1 MARVKNG
8 IVHLARRKRI
18 LKKTKG
24 FWGTKKSNYK
34 KAKDTLRKGMMY
46 ATRDR
51 KTRKRDLRSLWIVR
65 ISAALTGMGINYS
78 RFLENLRKSNIK
90 LNRKI
95 LSNLAIEDI
104 EIFKKIVYEI
114 KN

>member
-1 MARVKNG
+1 MARAKNG
-8 IVHLARRKRI
+8 RVHVARRKRI

-51 KTRKRDLRSLWIVR
+51 KARKRDFRRLWISR
-65 ISAALTGMGINYS
+65 ISAALSDTGISYS
-78 RFLENLRKSNIK
+78 RFIEGLLKSNIK
-90 LNRKI
+90 INRKI
-95 LSNLAIEDI
+95 LSNLAIEDA
-104 EIFKKIVYEI
+104 EAFKKIVLEI
-114 KN
+114 RR

>member
-1 MARVKNG
+1 MARVKNCV
-8 IVHLARRKRI
+8 VHVARRKRI

-51 KTRKRDLRSLWIVR
+51 KNRKRNFRSLWIVR

-78 RFLENLRKSNIK
+78 KFFENLNKASIK

-104 EIFKKIVYEI
+104 ETFKKIVYEV

>member
-8 IVHLARRKRI
+8 AVHVARRRRI
-18 LKKTKG
+18 LKQTKG

-51 KTRKRDLRSLWIVR
+51 KTRKRDFRSLWIAR
-65 ISAALTGMGINYS
+65 ISAALAGMGISYS
-78 RFLENLRKSNIK
+78 RFVEGLRKADIR

-95 LSNLAIEDI
+95 LSNLAIEDM
-104 EIFKKIVYEI
+104 ETFKKIVYEV
-114 KN
+114 ND

>member
-1 MARVKNG
+1 MARAKNG
-8 IVHLARRKRI
+8 TVHVARRKRI

-51 KTRKRDLRSLWIVR
+51 KAKK
-65 ISAALTGMGINYS
+65 
-78 RFLENLRKSNIK
+78 E
-90 LNRKI
+90 I
-95 LSNLAIEDI
+95 LGAYGFQEFRLL
-104 EIFKKIVYEI
+104 
-114 KN
+114 